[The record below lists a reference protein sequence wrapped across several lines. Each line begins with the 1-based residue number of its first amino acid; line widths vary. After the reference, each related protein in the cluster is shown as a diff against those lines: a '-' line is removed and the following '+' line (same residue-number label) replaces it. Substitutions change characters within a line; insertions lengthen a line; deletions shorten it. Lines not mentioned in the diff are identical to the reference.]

1 MVLPERLHCGT
12 RGSDSTTSSA
22 ATSWAAPRRVVTQWS
37 GTYRGQEQLYS
48 DIFTWAGQGKR
59 DERRGE
65 RGEGRLMGSAT
76 ARRAAHLRSTSSA
89 PVSCARAHCGTQTS
103 NEGRARRQR
112 RRTTGRPAATPV
124 RQSAHALR
132 FSDPCAT
139 RTDPSNSG
147 RVTRMARMALLGS
160 RL

>member
-1 MVLPERLHCGT
+1 
-12 RGSDSTTSSA
+12 
-22 ATSWAAPRRVVTQWS
+22 
-37 GTYRGQEQLYS
+37 
-48 DIFTWAGQGKR
+48 
-59 DERRGE
+59 
-65 RGEGRLMGSAT
+65 MGSAT

-103 NEGRARRQR
+103 DEGRARRQR